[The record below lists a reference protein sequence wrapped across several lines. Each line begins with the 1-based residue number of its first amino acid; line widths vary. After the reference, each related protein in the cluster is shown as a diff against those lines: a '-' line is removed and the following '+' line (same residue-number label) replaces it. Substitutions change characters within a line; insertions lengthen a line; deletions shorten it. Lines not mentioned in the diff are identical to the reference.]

1 MEVLKSIIGSIDTSS
16 TSAVGFYNEILG
28 LESSVLG
35 NMNQINRTIQ
45 TLSFIQSVQN
55 AMLKN
60 AILKIQDK
68 YTLMTGVIV
77 DLTNK
82 RREYLSKMM
91 EVVTNKQKILQQIA
105 MHTISQARNPLSGLV
120 KDLSGNRDLL
130 ALLRAYY
137 QQSANFM
144 KFQDAR
150 EVVNH
155 RLNSMYAMVNSLQAQ
170 FVRAVQDYMDYDTVV
185 RIDNLTNANK
195 VSFKRMSD
203 LEGSLMSTEETIL
216 TAETDLSVKLGFPG
230 VMLDMVGGSGYVDRL
245 VQAFTEIAGGQDG
258 GAIDPT
264 RVALLPSVVPRLND
278 VDMVSFGGI
287 LTDRL
292 AQCQR
297 AYSIMAER
305 NENQGDYNTVELA
318 LLTGKE
324 AQGTLNAVM
333 NKLGIYTESITKV
346 IEFRNAALSQY
357 QNGIVSGVN
366 YTTNPNLFSSPFVS
380 EASFKNQLEKLW
392 TIVTVKGTDLQ
403 TAANASTTP
412 AAIVAKYT
420 LWKDALNIKA
430 NPSVADVQKGIS
442 TIENAIN
449 NLKVDANGNIIDKDI
464 YRSLVKNLRDR
475 ILHNARMS
483 GNKVEV
489 DYAVSDDAKTKCK
502 EIDAAVDDY
511 VKTYKE
517 PTFTAISL
525 VGGKRRRTAAKKSPK
540 KSSGKKRGGAKKKR
554 SAKKSSPKRR
564 GGATLG
570 GKKKRST
577 KKRSSGRKH

>member
-1 MEVLKSIIGSIDTSS
+1 MEVLKSIIKNIDISS
-16 TSAVGFYNEILG
+16 ASAVGFYNDILG

-35 NMNQINRTIQ
+35 NMNQINKVIQ
-45 TLSFIQSVQN
+45 TLSFIQGVQN

-105 MHTISQARNPLSGLV
+105 QHTISQARNPLSGFV
-120 KDLSGNRDLL
+120 NDLSGNRDLL

-170 FVRAVQDYMDYDTVV
+170 FVRAVQDYMDYDTVI
-185 RIDNLTNANK
+185 RIDNLSNANK
-195 VSFKRMSD
+195 ISFKRLSD
-203 LEGSLMSTEETIL
+203 LEGSLVSTEESIL

-230 VMLDMVGGSGYVDRL
+230 VMLDMVGGSGYIDRL
-245 VQAFTEIAGGQDG
+245 AQAFTEIAGGQDG
-258 GAIDPT
+258 GAIDAT

-287 LTDRL
+287 LNDRL

-305 NENQGDYNTVELA
+305 NENQGDYNTLELA
-318 LLTGKE
+318 LLTGTDANKALVNVMQKLSNYKLSME
-324 AQGTLNAVM
+324 AMINLRNNVYTAKDGDLDAFGTPAGPV
-333 NKLGIYTESITKV
+333 
-346 IEFRNAALSQY
+346 
-357 QNGIVSGVN
+357 
-366 YTTNPNLFSSPFVS
+366 SSPEVQLKRLHKIVDKQYFENYIETHLYKSFVKS
-380 EASFKNQLEKLW
+380 
-392 TIVTVKGTDLQ
+392 
-403 TAANASTTP
+403 
-412 AAIVAKYT
+412 
-420 LWKDALNIKA
+420 
-430 NPSVADVQKGIS
+430 
-442 TIENAIN
+442 
-449 NLKVDANGNIIDKDI
+449 LKE
-464 YRSLVKNLRDR
+464 R
-475 ILHNARMS
+475 ILHNARTS
-483 GNKVEV
+483 P
-489 DYAVSDDAKTKCK
+489 SDKEKTFAFGEEAKKLSK
-502 EIDAAVDDY
+502 EIDDKIEKAKFTPAQ
-511 VKTYKE
+511 YKE
-517 PTFTAISL
+517 PIMT
-525 VGGKRRRTAAKKSPK
+525 GGKKRRAAK
-540 KSSGKKRGGAKKKR
+540 KSSGKKRGGAKKKSSKKRSSSKKSSGKRRGGSYDQDGGKKKKR

-564 GGATLG
+564 GGAVG
-570 GKKKRST
+570 GAKKKRSS